1 MGLSEVQQQFTAYG
15 SGRLPALELR
25 NCIRSAL
32 TEDPQLS
39 LAFLALAEAYR
50 RANLIDAALHST
62 INSDIAAVTRPDPES
77 NGARFTGSGGATTG
91 SFTGAPSISP
101 YNRVRLRDDSL
112 DLATREATA
121 APVAE
126 FDGRTAFMGATTVP
140 SWEGQE
146 PLIPGDAPLYPGS
159 VLRNR
164 FVLLEQLGHG
174 GMGVVYKAFDR
185 TIGDVRDRYVAI
197 KVLDETFKRHPLAV
211 WTLQRETRK
220 AQKLAHPNIASVYD
234 FDRDGDT
241 VYMVMEFLPGRSLDV
256 VIREES
262 RGGMPVG
269 ITMRI
274 AKSLGAALSFAHEQG
289 VIHSDFKP
297 SNAFVTHDG
306 KVKVLDF
313 GIARATPARLAS
325 GDATLFDAR
334 HIGAISPTYA
344 SLEMLKGEAPDVRD
358 DVYALACVIYEMLS
372 GSHPFK
378 RIDAL
383 KACEMGLK
391 PRAIR
396 KLAPAQWRAL
406 KQGLAFERRDR
417 SPSIES
423 LVSGVVAPRKRAGAW
438 MAAAVLAAGAFT
450 LAGAVVWRSNEPH
463 IAALRH
469 SLLNFV
475 SVGRSAAPVETHFAS
490 ATPIVPAAVAPTR
503 SAARRQLAGVLSR
516 AEATQAWAAE
526 LQYAVGKLAAIVP
539 PNEPA
544 LLDARRIGVQTFVA
558 AASTARSEGRFD
570 DAESLL
576 DIALTLDPQAPQI
589 LEQSGALARDRQ
601 SISAALRSSE
611 AHVATEATLKE
622 KFEAQA
628 TATDITGA
636 SATASALERAYHDSP
651 YVVHDVPRILTAAY
665 LRLAKTQLAAGQ
677 VDDSLQTLA
686 TARRRFGRDA
696 ELRGLEARYVSA
708 ADVYDRLRMAVTL
721 NLPEMQQ
728 ALETLRSTEGDEYEI
743 AAQMLATTLA
753 NRIADQ
759 RAAGRVSL
767 ADTLLQ
773 SGRRIFPSYSGLLE
787 RGTPGLLPNTAII
800 INGQ

>member
-1 MGLSEVQQQFTAYG
+1 MGLSEVQQHFTAYG

-62 INSDIAAVTRPDPES
+62 INADIAAVTRPSPES
-77 NGARFTGSGGATTG
+77 NGARFGGANTG
-91 SFTGAPSISP
+91 SFTGDPSSAPR
-101 YNRVRLRDDSL
+101 NRFRLRDDSL

-121 APVAE
+121 APVTE
-126 FDGRTAFMGATTVP
+126 FDGRTALIGATTVP
-140 SWEGQE
+140 SWDGHE
-146 PLIPGDAPLYPGS
+146 PLISGDAPLYPGS
-159 VLRNR
+159 VLRDR
-164 FVLLEQLGHG
+164 FVLLEELGHG

-220 AQKLAHPNIASVYD
+220 AQKLAHPNIATVFD

-262 RGGMPVG
+262 RGGMPIG

-274 AKSLGAALSFAHEQG
+274 AKSLGAALGFAHEQG

-313 GIARATPARLAS
+313 GIARATPARLES
-325 GDATLFDAR
+325 GEATLFDAR

-358 DVYALACVIYEMLS
+358 DVYALACVIYEMLT

-383 KACEMGLK
+383 KAWETGLK
-391 PRAIR
+391 PRAVR
-396 KLAPAQWRAL
+396 KLTRAQWHAL
-406 KQGLAFERRDR
+406 KRGLALERRDR

-423 LVSGVVAPRKRAGAW
+423 LVSGLMAPRKRAGAW
-438 MAAAVLAAGAFT
+438 MAAAVLAAGALT
-450 LAGAVVWRSNEPH
+450 LAGAVAWRSNEPH

-469 SLLNFV
+469 TVLDFM
-475 SVGRSAAPVETHFAS
+475 SVRPSAAPSETHIAS
-490 ATPIVPAAVAPTR
+490 ANHVVPASVAPGG
-503 SAARRQLAGVLSR
+503 SDARRELAGVVSR
-516 AEATQAWAAE
+516 AEATEAWAAE
-526 LQYAVGKLAAIVP
+526 LQHAVGKLAAIVP

-544 LLDARRIGVQTFVA
+544 LLDARRIGVRTFVT

-576 DIALTLDPQAPQI
+576 GTALTLDPQAPEI
-589 LEQSGALARDRQ
+589 LEQSGALARDRE
-601 SISAALRSSE
+601 SISEGLRSRPGQ
-611 AHVATEATLKE
+611 VPTEATPKA
-622 KFEAQA
+622 KFETQ
-628 TATDITGA
+628 
-636 SATASALERAYHDSP
+636 S
-651 YVVHDVPRILTAAY
+651 VPAY
-665 LRLAKTQLAAGQ
+665 LRLAKAQFAAGQ
-677 VDDSLQTLA
+677 VDESLQTLA
-686 TARRRFGRDA
+686 TARRRFGGA
-696 ELRGLEARYVSA
+696 PELRGLQTRYVSA

-721 NLPEMQQ
+721 NISEMQQ
-728 ALETLRSTEGDEYEI
+728 ALETLRSTEGDEYEV
-743 AAQMLATTLA
+743 AAQMLAQTLA

-767 ADTLLQ
+767 ADALMQ
-773 SGRRIFPSYSGLLE
+773 SGRKIFPSYSGLLE
-787 RGTPGLLPNTAII
+787 RGTPGLLPNTPII
-800 INGQ
+800 VDGQ